1 MGENPF
7 EGITKLYIGEQEINP
22 EPQEC
27 IALDYE
33 IPSQE
38 PLMAFDPAQEGGD
51 KTVVSAWESGAFEFN
66 IEFTID
72 NENNPVGKW
81 FWNMV
86 RRFRRERK
94 ALLWALTHGYT
105 VRVPIRDDN
114 DNEGY
119 IELTLPSQLRQIMR
133 TTKFIP
139 QYRIYDSYGCS
150 YIIRKGKV
158 VRMKV
163 CPFSVKQ
170 LKEYTKQLEHYQVK

>member
-7 EGITKLYIGEQEINP
+7 EGVTKLYIGEHELNP
-22 EPQEC
+22 EPQEG
-27 IALDYE
+27 IALEYE

-38 PLMAFDPAQEGGD
+38 PLMAFDPALEGGD
-51 KTVVSAWESGAFEFN
+51 KTVVSGWESGAFEFN

-72 NENNPVGKW
+72 NEDNPVGKW

-105 VRVPIRDDN
+105 VRVPIRDNN

-139 QYRIYDSYGCS
+139 QYRIYDRYGSRC
-150 YIIRKGKV
+150 IIRKGKV
-158 VRMKV
+158 VWMQV
-163 CPFSVKQ
+163 WPFSAKQ
-170 LKEYTKQLEHYQVK
+170 LKEYTKKLEQYQVK